1 MFIKNILCTGS
12 MLTVGI
18 KCYRYMKITSLTFQ
32 STGNFWKGKQAT
44 TKCIKGDPRVPQKVI
59 SSLHHQ
65 VNFLGRNHVKD

>member
-1 MFIKNILCTGS
+1 MYRLYANCVNK
-12 MLTVGI
+12 MLQIYENYFLNFSVHWE
-18 KCYRYMKITSLTFQ
+18 
-32 STGNFWKGKQAT
+32 FWKGKQAT